1 MDDSSS
7 VDPVPW
13 LGRVRERI
21 TPMCDSCVSL
31 TEVDGGG
38 VGLLSSDGVRSVLY
52 ATDDVSL
59 ALENLQTSLA
69 EGPCLDAAHGRTPVL
84 IGDLRDPRE
93 GVRQR
98 WPFFI
103 PEAERLEVR
112 SVFVFPLRI
121 GGIVL
126 GTLELYRR
134 EAGRLPAE
142 QVTAALRSAD
152 DMGTAL
158 IDVGGPE
165 DVARI
170 GALAASVHQAAGMVM
185 VQLDSTVSAAMAQL
199 RARAFAE
206 GLSLVDIAAQ
216 VVSGRRRFAKD
227 PEEHA

>member
-7 VDPVPW
+7 LDPVPW
-13 LGRVRERI
+13 LARVRERI
-21 TPMCDSCVSL
+21 TPMCDSCVTA

-52 ATDDVSL
+52 ATDDVSI
-59 ALENLQTSLA
+59 ALENLQTTLA

-84 IGDLRDPRE
+84 IGDLQDPRE

-98 WPFFI
+98 WPFFL

-112 SVFVFPLRI
+112 SVFVFPLRV

-134 EAGRLPAE
+134 EAGGMPAE

-158 IDVGGPE
+158 IDAGGPE

-170 GALAASVHQAAGMVM
+170 GSLAASVHQAAGMVM
-185 VQLDSTVSAAMAQL
+185 VQLDSTVDAAMAQL

-206 GLSLVDIAAQ
+206 GLSLTELAGQ
-216 VVSGRRRFAKD
+216 VVSGRRRLSND
-227 PEEHA
+227 PEEQG